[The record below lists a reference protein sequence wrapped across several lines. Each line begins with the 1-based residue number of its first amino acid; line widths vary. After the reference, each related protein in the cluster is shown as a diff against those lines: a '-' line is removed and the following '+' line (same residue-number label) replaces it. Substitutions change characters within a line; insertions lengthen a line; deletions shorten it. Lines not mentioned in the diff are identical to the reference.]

1 MAAASFPNLP
11 TLAQRLREELETKKF
26 MLVYAYNATGKT
38 RLSSAFKDL
47 GKKVNDDGETTQ
59 RDTLY
64 FNAFTED
71 LFNWD
76 NDLTGDRHRF
86 LKLNEKS
93 RYFSGLASTELDT
106 RIRSLLD
113 RYADFDFR
121 IDSET
126 DKDLKLT
133 KAEVVFFRKEDGG
146 TTGDDE
152 ENTFGIKISRGE
164 ESVFIWCFFL
174 AILQLTL
181 DGSEDYKWV
190 KYVYIDDPVSS
201 LDEHNAIVFGNHLV
215 QLYRE
220 AKRHVPTVVSTHHA
234 LFFNVLH
241 YEIKNHLGRQ
251 PQYMLK
257 RDKSTGGYR
266 LEEQKRDTPQF
277 YHISALEELW
287 KLAKEEKI
295 STYHFNVLRSIL
307 EKTAFFLG
315 YGHFASCIKRDAN
328 DPDGV
333 LHQRF
338 VDILSHG
345 KYSMYEP
352 VEMQEQTRDYF
363 RAILSGFVERHP
375 FNPALLPN
383 EKE

>member
-1 MAAASFPNLP
+1 MAAALFPDLP
-11 TLAQRLREELETKKF
+11 ALAKQLRTELETKKF
-26 MLVYAYNATGKT
+26 VLLYAYNGTGKT
-38 RLSSAFKDL
+38 RLSGAFKDL
-47 GKKVNDDGETTQ
+47 GKNGDS

-71 LFNWD
+71 LFSWD
-76 NDLTGDRHRF
+76 NDLTGDRHRI

-93 RYFSGLASTELDT
+93 RYFDGLASTELDT

-126 DKDLKLT
+126 DKDGKLT
-133 KAEVVFFRKEDGG
+133 KAEIVFFREEKLEEGE
-146 TTGDDE
+146 DE
-152 ENTFGIKISRGE
+152 EEDTFGIKISRGE
-164 ESVFIWCFFL
+164 ENIFIWCFFL

-181 DGSEDYKWV
+181 DGAGEYNWV
-190 KYVYIDDPVSS
+190 RYVYIDDPISS
-201 LDEHNAIVFGNHLV
+201 LDEHNAIVVGNHLV

-220 AKRHVPTVVSTHHA
+220 AKRHVPTVVSTHHV

-241 YEIKNHLGRQ
+241 YEIKNHLGR
-251 PQYMLK
+251 PSQYMLT
-257 RDKSTGGYR
+257 RDKSSGSYV
-266 LEEQKRDTPQF
+266 LAEERGDTPRF
-277 YHISALEELW
+277 YHVSALEELW
-287 KLAKEEKI
+287 KLAKKEKI
-295 STYHFNVLRSIL
+295 STYHFNVLRSVL
-307 EKTAFFLG
+307 EKTAFFHG
-315 YGHFASCIKRDAN
+315 YAHFSSCLKKDAN
-328 DPDGV
+328 DAEGI
-333 LHQRF
+333 LRQRF

-363 RAILSGFVERHP
+363 REILKGFVERHP
-375 FNPALLPN
+375 FNPALLSN